1 MGTGNGRAESRPER
15 RHRLKTPLIEV
26 AILSPLMNAHA
37 QLRAN
42 LVLASRFEN
51 IEVAER
57 ALVDLCRRA
66 GCADDEEYWLVTA
79 LREAVA
85 NAVRHGNQQDPDRC
99 VRVAYTISNST
110 VTIRVEDEGHGFD
123 PADIPDPTDPE
134 NLLRPSGRG
143 IFYMRQFMNR
153 VDFGST
159 AAGGT
164 AVVMVKDLAS
174 NDKDHPGV

>member
-1 MGTGNGRAESRPER
+1 
-15 RHRLKTPLIEV
+15 
-26 AILSPLMNAHA
+26 MNDNAKLQA
-37 QLRAN
+37 S

-66 GCADDEEYWLVTA
+66 GCAEDEEYWLVTA

-85 NAVRHGNQQDPDRC
+85 NAVRHGNQRDPARL
-99 VRVAYTISNST
+99 VRIAYLIDNST
-110 VTIRVEDEGHGFD
+110 VTIRVEDEGEGFD

-153 VDFGST
+153 VDFCPT

-174 NDKDHPGV
+174 NDSDRPGA